1 MGLNVPC
8 LYSVLH
14 ISTLIKCIYSQH
26 DHVSDDAYSGFCLFV
41 ITEMHYNR
49 ILGLLLIKEDIE
61 TNILCLNYAMILYR
75 NFISLQTSI
84 VHQ

>member
-1 MGLNVPC
+1 MCLYVPC

-14 ISTLIKCIYSQH
+14 SSTLIKCIYSQY
-26 DHVSDDAYSGFCLFV
+26 DHVTDDAYFGFCLFV

-49 ILGLLLIKEDIE
+49 ILGLLLIKEDTE
-61 TNILCLNYAMILYR
+61 TYMLCLNYTMILYR
-75 NFISLQTSI
+75 NFVSLQTSI